1 MKKRAL
7 WLILA
12 LMILTPGL
20 TRAAEVVKVA
30 VFPFAVFSREPLRQE
45 RTKLQEQLNRNLAT
59 EGVKALEA
67 DEVNRALTQ
76 AGKPLDLSL
85 ARRLAGR
92 LGADYAVYGSLT
104 KIGSRVSLDAKLLDT
119 LGMRRPQSVFVEG
132 TSLEQLPGMAERLA
146 RELASRMSGLERV
159 AKIIVKGNR
168 RIESAAIRAVLA
180 TKVGGAYSPI
190 RLDKDLRKI
199 WKMGYF
205 DDVRIE
211 TEDSPQGKVII
222 LVVKEK
228 PMVRDIVISGA
239 KAIDSKDIR
248 DQLGFKAYNVYSP
261 ATVKKAEAKI
271 LKLYRDKGYYD
282 ATVTTQVSDLPSGDK
297 GLKFTIHE
305 GEKVYI
311 KSIRFRGNKAFDA
324 DELRDQMSTTEEG
337 WLTWITDTNVLDR
350 AKLDQDKEKLTDF
363 YYNHGY
369 MTARISDP
377 QITREKGGLVVTF
390 DVVEGKRFKVSSI
403 SVSGEMIMDHDKVMK
418 ALKTKAG
425 NWFSREKL
433 RNDLR
438 YLHDL
443 YADRGYAYVRIQPR
457 IREDRKASTVAIDFK
472 VNKGPKVYFERI
484 IITGNDR
491 TRDNVIRRELGVVE
505 GDLFSGRALRRG
517 NMRLHRLNY
526 FEDVRI
532 STTKGA
538 TPELMDLKVHVKEK
552 RTGSFSV
559 GAGYSTVDSL
569 MVMGSI
575 TEANLFGRGQRLEL
589 RGQLGGKSTRYTL
602 SFTEPWLFDKP
613 VSFGIDLYSW
623 DREYTS
629 YDKEAT
635 GLRLRLGWPTP
646 WSYTRLYTY
655 YKYEEATITG
665 VSDTASLIIRDQV
678 GTHTTSSVRAILR
691 RDTRNH
697 AFNPTHGSDNS
708 ISVEYAGNPLGGSN
722 AFVKA
727 IGESGWYIPV
737 FSDHVIALHGRIGW
751 VTEHSGGDLP
761 IYEKFFLGGINTL
774 RGFDYHDVGP
784 RDPETGDVIG
794 GEYMIQINLEYR
806 YPLLRKMGLVGVVF
820 YDTGNAWSKDVGYDL
835 GDLRQSAGLGIRWY
849 SPMGPLRLEYGWV
862 LDPREGENTSNWE
875 FSIGSQF

>member
-12 LMILTPGL
+12 LMVLTPGL
-20 TRAAEVVKVA
+20 ARAAEVVKVA
-30 VFPFAVFSREPLRQE
+30 VFPFAVFSREPLREE

-59 EGVKALEA
+59 EGVTALAA
-67 DEVNRALTQ
+67 DEVNRALAQ

-132 TSLEQLPGMAERLA
+132 RGLEQLAGMAERLA

-180 TKVGGAYSPI
+180 TKVGGPFSPL
-190 RLDKDLRKI
+190 RLDKDLRKV

-222 LVVKEK
+222 FVVKEK

-324 DELRDQMSTTEEG
+324 DELRDQMTTTEEG
-337 WLTWITDTNVLDR
+337 WLTWLTDTNVLDR
-350 AKLDQDKEKLTDF
+350 AKLDQDKEKLADF

-390 DVVEGKRFKVSSI
+390 DVVEGKRFKVSAI
-403 SVSGEMIMDHDKVMK
+403 SVSGELIMDHDKIMK
-418 ALKTKAG
+418 ALQTKAG

-438 YLHDL
+438 FLHDL

-457 IREDRKASTVAIDFK
+457 IKENRQAAEVAIDFK

-532 STTKGA
+532 STSKGA

-602 SFTEPWLFDKP
+602 SFTEPWLLDKP
-613 VSFGIDLYSW
+613 VSFGVDLYSW

-635 GLRLRLGWPTP
+635 GGRIRLGWPTP
-646 WSYTRLYTY
+646 WNYTRLYTY
-655 YKYEEATITG
+655 YKYEKATISG

-678 GTHTTSSVRAILR
+678 GTHTTSSLRAILR
-691 RDTRNH
+691 RDTRDH
-697 AFNPTHGSDNS
+697 AFNPTRGSDNS
-708 ISVEYAGNPLGGSN
+708 ISLEYAGDPLGGSN
-722 AFVKA
+722 AFIKA
-727 IGESGWYIPV
+727 IGETGWYLPV
-737 FSDHVIALHGRIGW
+737 FSGHVIALHGRIGW

-794 GEYMIQINLEYR
+794 GEYMLQINLEYR

-820 YDTGNAWSKDVGYDL
+820 FDTGNAWSKDDGYDL
-835 GDLRQSAGLGIRWY
+835 SDLRRSAGLGIRWY

>member
-12 LMILTPGL
+12 LMISTPGL
-20 TRAAEVVKVA
+20 ARAAEVVKVA

-45 RTKLQEQLNRNLAT
+45 RTMLQEQLNRNLAT
-59 EGVKALEA
+59 EGVKALAAE
-67 DEVNRALTQ
+67 EVNQALAQ
-76 AGKPLDLSL
+76 SGKPLDLSL

-132 TSLEQLPGMAERLA
+132 TSLEQLAGMAERLA

-180 TKVGGAYSPI
+180 TKVGGAYSPL
-190 RLDKDLRKI
+190 RLDKDLRKV

-211 TEDSPQGKVII
+211 TEDTPQGKVII

-324 DELRDQMSTTEEG
+324 DELRDQMTTTEEG
-337 WLTWITDTNVLDR
+337 WLTWLTDTNVLDR
-350 AKLDQDKEKLTDF
+350 AKLDQDKEKLADF

-390 DVVEGKRFKVSSI
+390 DVVEGKRFKVAAI
-403 SVSGEMIMDHDKVMK
+403 SVSGELIMDHDKMMK
-418 ALKTKAG
+418 ALQTKAG

-438 YLHDL
+438 FLHDL

-457 IREDRKASTVAIDFK
+457 IKENRQEAQVAIDFK

-532 STTKGA
+532 STSKGA
-538 TPELMDLKVHVKEK
+538 NPELMDLRVHVKEK

-613 VSFGIDLYSW
+613 VSFGVDIYSW
-623 DREYTS
+623 DREYTN
-629 YDKEAT
+629 YDKDAT
-635 GLRLRLGWPTP
+635 GGRLRLGWPTP
-646 WSYTRLYTY
+646 WNYTRLYTY
-655 YKYEEATITG
+655 YKYEEATING

-678 GTHTTSSVRAILR
+678 GTHTTSSLQAILR

-697 AFNPTHGSDNS
+697 AFNPTRGSDNS
-708 ISVEYAGNPLGGSN
+708 ISLEYAGNPLGGSN
-722 AFVKA
+722 AFIKA
-727 IGESGWYIPV
+727 IGETGWYIPV

-794 GEYMIQINLEYR
+794 GEYMVQINLEYR

-820 YDTGNAWSKDVGYDL
+820 FDTGNAWSKEDGYDL
-835 GDLRQSAGLGIRWY
+835 SDLRRSAGLGIRWY